1 MHHQQCKEASGKCSL
16 NSSHLATHHLNF
28 LMLAQWVNTV
38 IFFAGAMAL
47 ASAHRVTFSVLAV
60 PLQQELGLSL
70 PQMGILQSAVLA
82 GYILGQA
89 STSFVKQ
96 IQCSNM

>member
-1 MHHQQCKEASGKCSL
+1 MHFVVL
-16 NSSHLATHHLNF
+16 L
-28 LMLAQWVNTV
+28 QWIKTV

-82 GYILGQA
+82 GYVLGQVTIIGARQLGMHVHIFQMCA
-89 STSFVKQ
+89 SPFS
-96 IQCSNM
+96 